1 MIQELVFTS
10 APHGLKPGT
19 SGFCTV
25 ASTSGMA
32 SNLARLLESL
42 SGYRHI
48 FPATS
53 VDADK
58 NPVAISHLIATV
70 GGKSFSIVSRIAHAG
85 LDYSNRSNKIAHHL
99 VLPHPVRLSGG
110 PAVLLENDDLFFRTW
125 DESPRIL
132 PPRSIEGRPVP
143 PAPCTTWKE
152 VTGHAG
158 WGGAPIQAWMEQ
170 KPVYLV
176 IRPETPVRALLLE
189 SLNLLPDPIRWNVAF
204 SSSLTPL
211 PPGIKCHWRC
221 VLAGSPEERDVRRN
235 PSNLL
240 VDLTRPLPPPTNRY
254 VQEAEQGRQVTSTMP
269 PPPKPG
275 AALADTSAG
284 DALRGSEL
292 FEDDSWTESLPLAT
306 TLSDEPLRR
315 SGSIESI
322 SLAPPS
328 ISPGKRRAASHKEPQ
343 RFVDPSVPLTNRSR
357 LRRSP
362 ARWLPFTVIA
372 LLLVITGVLI
382 GVLLT
387 RPSEQPVSQKEDKG
401 SLVTEPA
408 KHSEIPKDDTDDQE
422 YAKPP
427 GLKTPDHTPPP
438 ANTGQTDDAPA
449 RPNDNP
455 KDNESTGQ
463 HDLNS
468 EKTGSNTATGAQRQ
482 TQPAPPSIVI
492 PIVRAK
498 LVDVRFVNETTD
510 PLDILNAKEVG
521 IDSFANVSLKLVKPD
536 NLKNI
541 EIEKHE
547 DLMKWSIKQTNGAA
561 ADIAHIEVR
570 QDQASNG
577 LWLDV
582 KFPKPVKDILS
593 SCNLIVMIPSA
604 DTSECNQVKA
614 LIFFQPLDPNFE
626 PFEFN
631 VEKEFNLRDA
641 LAIPDDPNGQAFFV
655 MKRKSGGNLWDGK
668 PLFERINQ
676 IAESNEIRGT
686 IDIGSDWH
694 INFYFEARLETEKGT
709 LKFGTLNY
717 ELVYAGNRKPNK
729 EAKGGE
735 KSISDLLNGF
745 NWESIKSGLE
755 SDAKKIITDDVDDRM
770 KDAVEDKKEKEVEKR
785 LDEFKIKLAN
795 INFLE
800 NVYEVVRSKI
810 ESDFFIVT
818 NYPEI
823 FDDQDPWIDENR
835 GPLFVHGFAVVIQN
849 THERSGN
856 RGRAATGNQHNNI
869 NKLTELLKRY
879 RLIENTP
886 TQGSASDGGPIPG
899 TTHE

>member
-143 PAPCTTWKE
+143 PAPCTNWKE

-275 AALADTSAG
+275 AALADTSSG

-315 SGSIESI
+315 SGSSESI

-357 LRRSP
+357 SRRSP

-382 GVLLT
+382 GILLT
-387 RPSEQPVSQKEDKG
+387 RPSEQPVAQNENLQSTPADSNSHTASESPEREAQQPTTQDEEKQGEASEENGDDGGEDGQTNEGQQPGEPDGGRSGGDDGNATPDPPPPLPPGDKTDRTGPPGDEDEHPTPNAPSDSDSLFYKIADLRTVNEDDIISLLTGVPENVELELAGPPSPIKELEISRQEKE
-401 SLVTEPA
+401 SLWDISEVTELS
-408 KHSEIPKDDTDDQE
+408 KPK
-422 YAKPP
+422 
-427 GLKTPDHTPPP
+427 
-438 ANTGQTDDAPA
+438 
-449 RPNDNP
+449 
-455 KDNESTGQ
+455 
-463 HDLNS
+463 
-468 EKTGSNTATGAQRQ
+468 
-482 TQPAPPSIVI
+482 I
-492 PIVRAK
+492 AK
-498 LVDVRFVNETTD
+498 LFITKNELSLEVRNKPAVTKYLSKWN
-510 PLDILNAKEVG
+510 L
-521 IDSFANVSLKLVKPD
+521 LVK
-536 NLKNI
+536 
-541 EIEKHE
+541 E
-547 DLMKWSIKQTNGAA
+547 
-561 ADIAHIEVR
+561 
-570 QDQASNG
+570 QDRY
-577 LWLDV
+577 V
-582 KFPKPVKDILS
+582 
-593 SCNLIVMIPSA
+593 
-604 DTSECNQVKA
+604 A
-614 LIFFQPLDPNFE
+614 LFIFQPLETSDT
-626 PFEFN
+626 EFTKIDLKFN
-631 VEKEFNLRDA
+631 SEQALVNRARDQLTNQDAFVVKHTIKPSSSFTTITKLVEGDRLELDIELAQGQPWSVHVELEVKLDLNKKAVRFGSLHYQLVFDTSNTRFSTVKGDSRKRGNKHTLDQPGIEIQAACQQIINAIKEEAPELIETWAKEKYQSASEKEKNDLADSREDFIKEMKSQYWDNTKGQLSNFSSTFTNKLRMR
-641 LAIPDDPNGQAFFV
+641 L
-655 MKRKSGGNLWDGK
+655 K
-668 PLFERINQ
+668 P
-676 IAESNEIRGT
+676 
-686 IDIGSDWH
+686 
-694 INFYFEARLETEKGT
+694 
-709 LKFGTLNY
+709 
-717 ELVYAGNRKPNK
+717 ELY
-729 EAKGGE
+729 
-735 KSISDLLNGF
+735 L
-745 NWESIKSGLE
+745 
-755 SDAKKIITDDVDDRM
+755 
-770 KDAVEDKKEKEVEKR
+770 
-785 LDEFKIKLAN
+785 
-795 INFLE
+795 
-800 NVYEVVRSKI
+800 
-810 ESDFFIVT
+810 VT

-823 FDDQDPWIDENR
+823 FDHNKRPLKEKR
-835 GPLFVHGFAVVIQN
+835 GALFIHGFVIVIGQSDQGQTTQN
-849 THERSGN
+849 FETVFDTVLKDKNLRSGSTSKKSEQSKT
-856 RGRAATGNQHNNI
+856 RF
-869 NKLTELLKRY
+869 E
-879 RLIENTP
+879 
-886 TQGSASDGGPIPG
+886 
-899 TTHE
+899 